1 MAKQNVNVGV
11 SANDGTGD
19 TLRDGAIKL
28 NNVINELYT
37 QLGDDTNLQISV
49 GSPSTNQVLKWN
61 GSVFTEGDLASS
73 NLTDIDLTSIT
84 NGQVL
89 KWNTANSR
97 FQPGDD
103 LQGSGGGGSAITN
116 LTNNGSNNVV
126 ISTHLLPNT
135 DNTYDLGSS
144 ALKFRDLYL
153 SSSTIWMDDTGIS
166 IGSDQEVTRRKRVEH
181 TVHSIDTGATRTITS
196 KLASEN
202 STQEEALRTRF
213 SAMKVGTELEIEDS
227 TGNKIDAAFASFTAE
242 AGATRGSVT
251 VTATGT
257 ANQTQE
263 LGVAGNV
270 KISSKNKLVTQDE
283 DGVVDLAGQKLKFD
297 TGKEL
302 SFDSDVLELP
312 ASASIRFGTS
322 SSTKELKFDGS
333 GNLDLPASS
342 EIRFGSDANKA
353 IKFDGSGNLEIPEA
367 AEIRFGS
374 GGTKKL
380 SLDASNNL
388 ELADGAEIKIGTK
401 RIKLDTNG
409 ELQVAN
415 DGSTFEDVD
424 RGFKRQGT
432 SAPAGSTPIKGY
444 NNATVYKPSPT
455 LLYVFSAV
463 GQSNYTVNG
472 PGLPSGGSTDPTII
486 LYRGFTYD
494 FNNTTGSSH
503 PLRIQSTTGT
513 SGTPYT
519 TGVSGSS
526 TAMQSFTVPF
536 DAPATLYYQCTIHND
551 MSGTLEIR

>member
-333 GNLDLPASS
+333 GNL
-342 EIRFGSDANKA
+342 
-353 IKFDGSGNLEIPEA
+353 EIPEA

-463 GQSNYTVNG
+463 GQTNYTVNG